1 MFLFIDDERD
11 PSFIPQ
17 DILQNIISQHGQP
30 IIARSVQEC
39 IDIAYKTHPTFIS
52 FDHDL
57 GANPIT
63 GKSETV
69 IEFLNP
75 FLYHCINNNLPIPN
89 FSIHSQNPVGTTN
102 ISSLIHSAK
111 KALQMP

>member
-11 PSFIPQ
+11 PSYIPQ
-17 DILQNIISQHGQP
+17 DYLQSIIAKHGQP
-30 IIARSVQEC
+30 VIARSVQEC

-57 GANPIT
+57 GRDIN
-63 GKSETV
+63 GKTTTV
-69 IEFLNP
+69 IEFLHP
-75 FLYHCINNNLPIPN
+75 FLYHCIDNNLPIPN
-89 FSIHSQNPVGTTN
+89 FSIHSENPVGTNN